1 MDAGM
6 QSGDVAQ
13 AGSRRLLLVF
23 GGVGALIVVA
33 LVGAVFVLPSLVPG
47 GISIQLGNS
56 SSAEAPSAPPPVG
69 VDVGVPVTLGERVVN
84 LADPGGFRYLKT
96 EIVLSL
102 HVPGVVGSE
111 LSTEQLEKEQ
121 ATLNARLEPIK
132 PQIQDILTSVLT
144 AKTVAEV
151 TTPEGK
157 EALRKQLIES
167 LQPLLRQ
174 HQITG
179 LYFAQFVIQ

>member
-1 MDAGM
+1 MHSADVTQDANKK
-6 QSGDVAQ
+6 
-13 AGSRRLLLVF
+13 LLLMM
-23 GGVGALIVVA
+23 GGVGALIVVL
-33 LVGAVFVLPSLVPG
+33 LVGAVFVLPRLVPG
-47 GISIQLGNS
+47 GISIQLGNTD
-56 SSAEAPSAPPPVG
+56 AGETITAPPPAG

-111 LSTEQLEKEQ
+111 LSTEELEKQQ

-157 EALRKQLIES
+157 EALREQLIES

-174 HQITG
+174 YQITG